1 MRVVGIDERH
11 LVREREGAN
20 YLLYVY
26 DGSELEPRTSW
37 SVTSRL
43 LLDTDVPTILRWLPE
58 HLPRDACWSLG
69 VVTSPPY
76 PDEDSDVVVDWIVGA
91 DVLNTPGSGG
101 IEAELAADML
111 ARRDRATLP

>member
-26 DGSELEPRTSW
+26 EGSEFESGSW

-43 LLDTDVPTILRWLPE
+43 LLDTDVPTVLRWLPD
-58 HLPRDACWSLG
+58 HLPEGACWSLG

-91 DVLNTPGSGG
+91 DVLNMPGRGG
-101 IEAELAADML
+101 VEETLAADMI